1 MNLNLDN
8 FLAKEAKFQV
18 FDLPDLVVSGQNGLI
33 IYGKWDAER
42 LKNTI
47 EKGYRVIQI
56 LQKNKDD
63 SAIIDAG
70 GNGGNW
76 GGIAMNRVGSELCL
90 DDMNYPD
97 LELLKNPRVT
107 VICDSQY
114 KEVYVGLLK
123 YKSPEELMM
132 SPSIDT
138 INSFVILLMRDLN
151 RVSHVHQKLTTTLTG
166 LRIFPAIDAL
176 TPHAIDNF
184 VRLHKLPI
192 VKPIRAGR
200 IGCFFSHY
208 NLWSDLL
215 SSKSKPAMMIL
226 EDDNIPIEGFS
237 EKFEQ
242 VLLELPPTFDILH
255 LYLLPDDLTKLAEYD
270 DSTGRYNLIVKGL
283 ASSQTCAYLIS
294 RKGARR
300 LCEVVK
306 SIKDPLEA
314 VVRKHVD
321 SGYLEGY
328 AVKTRL
334 FENLG
339 VEDKKTDDQVGVGL
353 TQILKS
359 NTQESQMYMPDK

>member
-1 MNLNLDN
+1 MNLVLDN

-18 FDLPDLVVSGQNGLI
+18 FDLPNLIINNQNCLV
-33 IYGKWDAER
+33 IYGKWDSER
-42 LKNTI
+42 LKDTL
-47 EKGYRVIQI
+47 EKGNRVIQI
-56 LQKNKDD
+56 LQNVKYPE
-63 SAIIDAG
+63 G
-70 GNGGNW
+70 GQF
-76 GGIAMNRVGSELCL
+76 SDELSVY
-90 DDMNYPD
+90 DNMNYPD

-107 VICDSQY
+107 VICDSFY

-132 SPSIDT
+132 SPSSDT

-151 RVSHVHQKLTTTLTG
+151 RVSHVHQKLTTIMTG

-184 VRLHKLPI
+184 VRERKLPI
-192 VKPIRAGR
+192 LKPIRAGR

-226 EDDNIPIEGFS
+226 EDDNIPIEGFNS
-237 EKFEQ
+237 KFDQ
-242 VLLELPPTFDILH
+242 VLKELPPTFDILH
-255 LYLLPDDLTKLAEYD
+255 LYLLPDDLPKLTDYQEGGPYQ
-270 DSTGRYNLIVKGL
+270 LIVKGL

-294 RKGARR
+294 RKGAHR

-306 SIKDPLEA
+306 SIKENLDQVLK
-314 VVRKHVD
+314 KHVE

-339 VEDKKTDDQVGVGL
+339 VEDKKGNEQDNAN
-353 TQILKS
+353 ILKS
-359 NTQESQMYMPDK
+359 NTQESQMYMPEK

>member
-1 MNLNLDN
+1 MNLILDN

-18 FDLPDLVVSGQNGLI
+18 FDLPNLIINNQNILV
-33 IYGKWDAER
+33 IYGKWDSER
-42 LKNTI
+42 LKETL
-47 EKGYRVIQI
+47 EKGNRVIQI
-56 LQKNKDD
+56 LQRD
-63 SAIIDAG
+63 SNL
-70 GNGGNW
+70 NGGS
-76 GGIAMNRVGSELCL
+76 GGGHFSDELSVY
-90 DDMNYPD
+90 DNMNYPD

-107 VICDSQY
+107 VICDSFY

-132 SPSIDT
+132 SPSSDT

-151 RVSHVHQKLTTTLTG
+151 RVSHVHQKLTSTMSG

-184 VRLHKLPI
+184 VRQYKLPI
-192 VKPIRAGR
+192 LKPIRAGR

-226 EDDNIPIEGFS
+226 EDDNIPIEGFTD
-237 EKFEQ
+237 KFDL
-242 VLLELPPTFDILH
+242 VLKELPPTFDILH
-255 LYLLPDDLTKLAEYD
+255 LYLLPDDLLKLTNYEEGPYKH
-270 DSTGRYNLIVKGL
+270 IVKGL
-283 ASSQTCAYLIS
+283 ASTQTCAYLIS
-294 RKGARR
+294 RKGAHR

-306 SIKDPLEA
+306 SIKENLDQVLK
-314 VVRKHVD
+314 KHVE

-339 VEDKKTDDQVGVGL
+339 VEDKKGSEQDNSH
-353 TQILKS
+353 ILKS

>member
-1 MNLNLDN
+1 MNLILDN

-18 FDLPDLVVSGQNGLI
+18 FDLPNLVVCDQNALV

-42 LKNTI
+42 LKDTI
-47 EKGYRVIQI
+47 EKGNRVIQI
-56 LQKNKDD
+56 LQKGDTDMDLKSIEIERSHDH
-63 SAIIDAG
+63 
-70 GNGGNW
+70 
-76 GGIAMNRVGSELCL
+76 M

-107 VICDSQY
+107 VICDSYY

-132 SPSIDT
+132 SPSADT

-151 RVSHVHQKLTTTLTG
+151 RVSHVHQKLTTSMTG

-215 SSKSKPAMMIL
+215 ASKSKPAMMIL
-226 EDDNIPIEGFS
+226 EDDNIPIEGFT
-237 EKFEQ
+237 EKFDQ
-242 VLLELPPTFDILH
+242 VLKELPPTFDILH
-255 LYLLPDDLTKLAEYD
+255 LYLLPDDLLKLADYED
-270 DSTGRYNLIVKGL
+270 NGRYNLIVKGL
-283 ASSQTCAYLIS
+283 ASTQTCAYLIS
-294 RKGARR
+294 RKGTRR

-306 SIKDPLEA
+306 SIKDPLDLIIK
-314 VVRKHVD
+314 KHVET
-321 SGYLEGY
+321 GYLEGY

-339 VEDKKTDDQVGVGL
+339 VEEKKGGEQTENQQV
-353 TQILKS
+353 LKS
-359 NTQESQMYMPDK
+359 NTQESQMYMPNK

>member
-1 MNLNLDN
+1 MNLILDN

-18 FDLPDLVVSGQNGLI
+18 FDLPNLIVSGQNVLV

-42 LKNTI
+42 LKNTL
-47 EKGYRVIQI
+47 EKGNRVIQI
-56 LQKNKDD
+56 LQKDRGEYRTDYRADSRGDARGSVDD
-63 SAIIDAG
+63 MTVLNVSD
-70 GNGGNW
+70 
-76 GGIAMNRVGSELCL
+76 E
-90 DDMNYPD
+90 MNYPD

-107 VICDSQY
+107 VICDSFY

-123 YKSPEELMM
+123 DKSPEELMM

-151 RVSHVHQKLTTTLTG
+151 RVSHVHQKLTTAMSG

-184 VRLHKLPI
+184 VRQHKLPI

-226 EDDNIPIEGFS
+226 EDDNIPIDGFTD
-237 EKFEQ
+237 KFEQ
-242 VLLELPPTFDILH
+242 VLQELPPTFDILH
-255 LYLLPDDLTKLAEYD
+255 LYLLPDDLNKLTEYEEIE
-270 DSTGRYNLIVKGL
+270 RYQFIVKGL

-300 LCEVVK
+300 LCDVVK
-306 SIKDPLEA
+306 SIKDPLDLILK
-314 VVRKHVD
+314 KHVET
-321 SGYLEGY
+321 GYLEGY

-339 VEDKKTDDQVGVGL
+339 VEDKKGGEVVENQ
-353 TQILKS
+353 QILKS
-359 NTQESQMYMPDK
+359 NTQESQMYMPNK